1 MPPTTYVGHNIAKQ
15 GANSLLPGSGDLA
28 SAASARL
35 KDEALRGI
43 QQRYFHDTSP
53 YKGGD
58 IAINDAKKAIQYVR
72 SKKLTKSNRKAVIG
86 GVKVVGFVVGA
97 ATGATLGSVV
107 PVAGTVA
114 GGVVG
119 GVAIGSVVSGGVTVL
134 DQMKRKAK
142 GLYKI
147 IRGTRGEHRHQ
158 AAKALLFCRETL
170 PARDP
175 KHGAAVGALIVI
187 LDEEY
192 DEVMEMSA
200 AACEERVADRMKSN

>member
-1 MPPTTYVGHNIAKQ
+1 M
-15 GANSLLPGSGDLA
+15 
-28 SAASARL
+28 
-35 KDEALRGI
+35 
-43 QQRYFHDTSP
+43 
-53 YKGGD
+53 
-58 IAINDAKKAIQYVR
+58 
-72 SKKLTKSNRKAVIG
+72 IG

-97 ATGATLGSVV
+97 ATGATLGSGV

-114 GGVVG
+114 GDAVG
-119 GVAIGSVVSGGVTVL
+119 GVAIGSVVSGSVTVL
-134 DQMKRKAK
+134 DQIKRKAK

-175 KHGAAVGALIVI
+175 KHRASVEALSII

-192 DEVMEMSA
+192 DEVLEMPGA
-200 AACEERVADRMKSN
+200 DCEERVADRLKSN